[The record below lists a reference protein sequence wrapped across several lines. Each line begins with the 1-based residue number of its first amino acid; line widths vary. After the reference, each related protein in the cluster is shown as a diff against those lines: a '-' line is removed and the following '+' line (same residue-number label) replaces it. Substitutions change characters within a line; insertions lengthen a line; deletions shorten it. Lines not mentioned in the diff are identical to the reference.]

1 MNQANNEIFR
11 YADRVKSLNAED
23 QSKLDSVMEESLGE
37 VESEEQS
44 AIDMLASN
52 NSEEFSPEMVAVTKA
67 QQLADS
73 AEDKMTEAVS

>member
-1 MNQANNEIFR
+1 M
-11 YADRVKSLNAED
+11 
-23 QSKLDSVMEESLGE
+23 KLDSVMEESLGE

-73 AEDKMTEAVS
+73 AEDKMTEAVSWKYFSINFKASHSRDFKF